1 MGTEIF
7 QEGWEDGGV
16 TEVVDTVAEDDE
28 IVRLMCGG
36 EGREFGGCVVE
47 GYA

>member
-1 MGTEIF
+1 MVGLL
-7 QEGWEDGGV
+7 QL
-16 TEVVDTVAEDDE
+16 VDTVAEDDE

-36 EGREFGGCVVE
+36 KGREECFGGCAVE